1 MCEILMMADTQGN
14 INYGQ
19 GPSAQLRK
27 NEITK
32 THIYI

>member
-1 MCEILMMADTQGN
+1 MMADTQGN
-14 INYGQ
+14 INYRQ

-32 THIYI
+32 THIYIYRY